1 MSKGAPKVKS
11 KKERKEKAIKKARK
25 KNIIMIS
32 ILILIIA
39 VAVFLGIFASNRQ
52 NAKQVGA
59 EIYSDGSQTVQ
70 LLADGTFN
78 AELAHNKRISGTYTR
93 TPENNRTIV
102 SFNVNGSIEIGSII
116 NNALHFPEEWEDGH
130 HHGNVL
136 PKR

>member
-1 MSKGAPKVKS
+1 MSKSVVNSKS
-11 KKERKEKAIKKARK
+11 KKEKKDKAIKKARK
-25 KNIIMIS
+25 KNFIMIS
-32 ILILIIA
+32 IIILIIA
-39 VAVFLGIFASNRQ
+39 VAVVLGIYASNRQ

-59 EIYSDGSQTVQ
+59 EIYSDGNQTVQ

-78 AELAHNKRISGTYTR
+78 AALAHNKRISGTYTR
-93 TPENNRTIV
+93 TAENNRTIV
-102 SFNVNGSIEIGSII
+102 SFNVNGNIETGSII